1 MGTPRFTPEFK
12 EEAVRQ
18 ITERGYSVAEVSGRL
33 GFEAGLERNY
43 ISMLELGQRHPSLA
57 TIFKPSL
64 PLNVTPSYIVALM
77 ETTISSE
84 SADLTTDPETERA
97 ISKPKSLS

>member
-1 MGTPRFTPEFK
+1 MDLEITFGK
-12 EEAVRQ
+12 VLRQ
-18 ITERGYSVAEVSGRL
+18 LRKKAGLTQEQL

-57 TIFKPSL
+57 TIFKLSP
-64 PLNVTPSYIVALM
+64 PLNVTPSHIVALM

-84 SADLTTDPETERA
+84 SADLTTAPED
-97 ISKPKSLS
+97 K

>member
-1 MGTPRFTPEFK
+1 MNIEITFGK
-12 EEAVRQ
+12 VLRQ
-18 ITERGYSVAEVSGRL
+18 LRKNAGLTQEQL

-57 TIFKPSL
+57 TIFKLSA

-84 SADLTTDPETERA
+84 EECQITAQKMTS
-97 ISKPKSLS
+97 IKSKGH